1 MRESM
6 DLEARKL
13 SFVQEFLRIQDEDI
27 IIGLEKLLRKEKAKW
42 VEENLKPMTKEEYQS
57 EVDKAMED
65 SEKGR
70 MTKASELKE
79 KIKEWR

>member
-1 MRESM
+1 M

-42 VEENLKPMTKEEYQS
+42 VEGNLKPMTKEEYQS